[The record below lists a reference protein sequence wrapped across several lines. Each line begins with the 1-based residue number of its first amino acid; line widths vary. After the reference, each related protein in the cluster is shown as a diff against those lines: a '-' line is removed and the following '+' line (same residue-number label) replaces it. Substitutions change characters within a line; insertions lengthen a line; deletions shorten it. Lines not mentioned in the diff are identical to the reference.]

1 MTAES
6 LVLQEIQR
14 DGIKREDT
22 RKNSA
27 YKTGGQEAVSSS
39 LATRTTKKSCNRK
52 GCRAFSFCPVP
63 VFLLDF
69 LPLFYHHLNRLPDS
83 LSAMPCFRAMSICP

>member
-39 LATRTTKKSCNRK
+39 LATRTKTEYPFRILRLFC
-52 GCRAFSFCPVP
+52 FSTGGTRCGRLPEEDL
-63 VFLLDF
+63 VFLRRGFTSGRRDVWV
-69 LPLFYHHLNRLPDS
+69 D
-83 LSAMPCFRAMSICP
+83 